1 MLCTLFRGHI
11 LTPRVQKIY
20 FKIRKR
26 MHHPPTLHF
35 QTQTYNFLKKRD
47 KYARMTVL
55 QKNKLMIY
63 DEYTF
68 HRFIYASAFCN
79 RYL

>member
-1 MLCTLFRGHI
+1 
-11 LTPRVQKIY
+11 
-20 FKIRKR
+20 

-79 RYL
+79 RYLWHHYDMQTFISSLIKTYQQL